1 MLYFITC
8 PILDIPNILYVY
20 YVHYAT
26 FQASSQNL
34 DSEIKTDMDSTSV
47 ITESVDD
54 PNMQLLRMHIQMN
67 FHELQANDA
76 VFNYEYRRV
85 FKEVN

>member
-1 MLYFITC
+1 
-8 PILDIPNILYVY
+8 
-20 YVHYAT
+20 
-26 FQASSQNL
+26 
-34 DSEIKTDMDSTSV
+34 MDSTSV

-85 FKEVN
+85 FKEVNE